1 MLKLKFHYKF
11 KYFFLSFFILLSVF
25 FLFNY
30 QALALVQ
37 KNNESSKPQIHL
49 VLLEQPYP
57 LVTQRAIS

>member
-1 MLKLKFHYKF
+1 MLKFKFHYKF

-25 FLFNY
+25 FLFNH

-49 VLLEQPYP
+49 VFIRTTLSFGY
-57 LVTQRAIS
+57 QRAIS